1 MERYAKRILW
11 HTPTT
16 PICTLHEDGI
26 VTFNDSL
33 EITEDVLKVTIGQL
47 MKECEEKKQ
56 RILNAIAK
64 RDREW
69 EG

>member
-1 MERYAKRILW
+1 MDRYAKRILW

-26 VTFNDSL
+26 VTFDSSP
-33 EITEDVLKVTIGQL
+33 EITEDVLKTTIAHL
-47 MKECEEKKQ
+47 VKECEEKRQ
-56 RILNAIAK
+56 RILNAITK

>member
-1 MERYAKRILW
+1 MDRYAKRILW

-26 VTFNDSL
+26 VTFNDDQS
-33 EITEDVLKVTIGQL
+33 ITEDVLKETIAHL
-47 MKECEEKKQ
+47 VKECEEKRQ
-56 RILNAIAK
+56 RILNIYTK

>member
-1 MERYAKRILW
+1 MDCYAKRILW

-26 VTFNDSL
+26 VTFNDDQS
-33 EITEDVLKVTIGQL
+33 ITEDVLKETIAHL
-47 MKECEEKKQ
+47 VKECEEKRQ
-56 RILNAIAK
+56 RILNIYTK